1 LIRLEVMMLEE
12 TLAQME
18 QLIGDLLTQNQQ
30 LLASQA
36 ELTEALAQIKEE
48 NDTLQLQVME
58 MEEKQG
64 IVVARLQAMLQRA
77 GKQVAAP
84 ATGTGN
90 VIASA

>member
-1 LIRLEVMMLEE
+1 MMLEE
-12 TLAQME
+12 TLEQME

-30 LLASQA
+30 LLANQT

-48 NDTLQLQVME
+48 NDSLQLQVME

-64 IVVARLQAMLQRA
+64 AVVARLQTLLQRA
-77 GKQVAAP
+77 GKLTAAGQS
-84 ATGTGN
+84 TGIGS

>member
-1 LIRLEVMMLEE
+1 MLEE
-12 TLAQME
+12 TLEQME

-30 LLASQA
+30 LLASQT

-48 NDTLQLQVME
+48 NDSLQLQVME

-64 IVVARLQAMLQRA
+64 AVVARLQTLLQRA
-77 GKQVAAP
+77 GKLTAAGQ
-84 ATGTGN
+84 ATGIGS

>member
-1 LIRLEVMMLEE
+1 MLEE

-30 LLASQA
+30 LLAAHTEFS
-36 ELTEALAQIKEE
+36 EALAQLKEE

-64 IVVARLQAMLQRA
+64 AVVARLQNMLQRA
-77 GKQVAAP
+77 GKLSTPP
-84 ATGTGN
+84 ATGTGS

>member
-1 LIRLEVMMLEE
+1 MLEE

-36 ELTEALAQIKEE
+36 ELTEALAQIKED

-64 IVVARLQAMLQRA
+64 AVVARLQTLLQRA
-77 GKQVAAP
+77 GKLSTPP
-84 ATGTGN
+84 ATGIGS

>member
-1 LIRLEVMMLEE
+1 MLEE

-36 ELTEALAQIKEE
+36 ELTAALEHIKEE

-64 IVVARLQAMLQRA
+64 AVVARLQALLQRA
-77 GKQVAAP
+77 NTSGANP

>member
-1 LIRLEVMMLEE
+1 MLEE
-12 TLAQME
+12 TLEQME
-18 QLIGDLLTQNQQ
+18 QLIGDLLVQNQQ

-48 NDTLQLQVME
+48 NDSLQLQVME

-64 IVVARLQAMLQRA
+64 AVVARLQSLLQRA
-77 GKQVAAP
+77 GKQP
-84 ATGTGN
+84 TGLGS

>member
-1 LIRLEVMMLEE
+1 MLEE
-12 TLAQME
+12 TLEQME

-30 LLASQA
+30 LLASQT

-64 IVVARLQAMLQRA
+64 AVAARLQAMLQRA
-77 GKQVAAP
+77 AKLAGSGQV
-84 ATGTGN
+84 TGAGS